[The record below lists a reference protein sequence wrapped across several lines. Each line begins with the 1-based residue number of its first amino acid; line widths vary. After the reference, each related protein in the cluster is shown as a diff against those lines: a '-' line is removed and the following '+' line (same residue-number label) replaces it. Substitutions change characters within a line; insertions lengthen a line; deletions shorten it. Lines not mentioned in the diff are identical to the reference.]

1 MILNHL
7 KSLLSKLVCPKDNLP
22 QTNADVAGLL
32 PDIME
37 LNRRVQ
43 ANPDISLEMKHLACQ
58 LVYSYLPAI
67 TLSYKA
73 CIESSGDKAL
83 TIGRDIE
90 EIYAN
95 IGNHVTD
102 CLLDIESG
110 AKFEDRFSDVFLSSL
125 LNFEI
130 SLEKQNQKDC
140 R

>member
-7 KSLLSKLVCPKDNLP
+7 KSLLSKLAHPKDNSP
-22 QTNADVAGLL
+22 QANADVARLL
-32 PDIME
+32 PDVME

-43 ANPDISLEMKHLACQ
+43 ANPDVSLEMKHLACQ

>member
-7 KSLLSKLVCPKDNLP
+7 KSLLSKLVCPKDNSP

-43 ANPDISLEMKHLACQ
+43 ANPDVSLEMKHLAGQ

-102 CLLDIESG
+102 CLLDIERG
-110 AKFEDRFSDVFLSSL
+110 AKFEDKFSDVFLSSL

>member
-7 KSLLSKLVCPKDNLP
+7 KSLLSKLVYPKDNSP
-22 QTNADVAGLL
+22 QTNADAAGLL

-43 ANPDISLEMKHLACQ
+43 ANPDVSLEMKHLACQ

-110 AKFEDRFSDVFLSSL
+110 AKFEDKFSDVFLSSL